1 MKRRT
6 LLAAALATP
15 SVVHAQAA
23 WPNKTVR
30 FICPFAPGGGTDTV
44 SRLMC
49 DQLSKILGQTFVVEN
64 KGGAG
69 GNIGTV
75 EMARAAPDGYTIG
88 LISVASHTL
97 NPMLY
102 SKLPYDADKDIVG
115 VSRVAILANL
125 LGVTASLPANNVA
138 ELIALC
144 KKEPGKYSFASSGP
158 GTSLHLS
165 GELFKSMAG
174 VDILHIPYKGAGPA
188 YNDVISGTVT
198 MMFANMPSMLPQV
211 KGGKLKGLGVTSAER
226 SKAAPEIP
234 AIAETVPGYVA
245 TSWYGIGAPAGTPE
259 PILAKLEAAIA
270 EALKSPEVQKRWAD
284 DLGLDM
290 PPPGPLLPNG
300 APPNHRKEAARA
312 EIVLDGQVFATDIL
326 FAGDHVVLAD
336 ARRQQAPILSD
347 RLVDA
352 MEAGRTM
359 LLRFDLL
366 RERPG
371 APEAFDGEAEI
382 DLRAGLGGKAVAA
395 VRRCAGPA
403 RDRVASASVASR

>member
-6 LLAAALATP
+6 LLAAALAAP
-15 SVVHAQAA
+15 SLAAPSIVRAQAA
-23 WPNKTVR
+23 WPAKPVR

-44 SRLMC
+44 SRLMS

-75 EMARAAPDGYTIG
+75 ELARATPDGYTVG

-102 SKLPYDADKDIVG
+102 SKLSYDADKDIVG
-115 VSRVAILANL
+115 ISRVAILANL
-125 LGVTASLPANNVA
+125 LGVTPSLPANTVA

-144 KKEPGKYSFASSGP
+144 KAAPGKYSFASSGP

-165 GELFKSMAG
+165 GELFKTMAG

-188 YNDVISGTVT
+188 YNDVMAGTVT

-211 KGGKLKGLGVTSAER
+211 KSGKLKGLGVTSAER

-234 AIAETVPGYVA
+234 AIGETVPGYVA

-270 EALKSPEVQKRWAD
+270 EALKAPEIQKRWAD
-284 DLGLDM
+284 DLGLDL
-290 PPPGPLLPNG
+290 PPPGRKGFDQFVAEDRKLW
-300 APPNHRKEAARA
+300 APAVKASGVR
-312 EIVLDGQVFATDIL
+312 LD
-326 FAGDHVVLAD
+326 
-336 ARRQQAPILSD
+336 
-347 RLVDA
+347 
-352 MEAGRTM
+352 
-359 LLRFDLL
+359 
-366 RERPG
+366 
-371 APEAFDGEAEI
+371 
-382 DLRAGLGGKAVAA
+382 
-395 VRRCAGPA
+395 
-403 RDRVASASVASR
+403 

>member
-1 MKRRT
+1 MLQRHIIGRRA
-6 LLAAALATP
+6 LLAAAGGSVLAP
-15 SVVHAQAA
+15 AIVRAQAA
-23 WPNKTVR
+23 WPNKTVK

-44 SRLMC
+44 SRLMA
-49 DQLSKILGQTFVVEN
+49 DQLSRILGQTFVVEN

-165 GELFKSMAG
+165 GELFKTMAG

-259 PILAKLEAAIA
+259 PILAKLEAAIT
-270 EALKSPEVQKRWAD
+270 EALKTPDIQKRWAD
-284 DLGLDM
+284 DLGLDL
-290 PPPGPLLPNG
+290 PPPGRKGFDQFVAEDRKLW
-300 APPNHRKEAARA
+300 APAVKASG
-312 EIVLDGQVFATDIL
+312 VKLD
-326 FAGDHVVLAD
+326 
-336 ARRQQAPILSD
+336 
-347 RLVDA
+347 
-352 MEAGRTM
+352 
-359 LLRFDLL
+359 
-366 RERPG
+366 
-371 APEAFDGEAEI
+371 
-382 DLRAGLGGKAVAA
+382 
-395 VRRCAGPA
+395 
-403 RDRVASASVASR
+403 

>member
-1 MKRRT
+1 MKRRH
-6 LLAAALATP
+6 LLIGALAAPSIVPAQFVLAQSTGT
-15 SVVHAQAA
+15 QAA
-23 WPNKTVR
+23 WPAKTVR

-44 SRLMC
+44 SRLIC
-49 DQLSKILGQTFVVEN
+49 DQLSKSLGQTFVVEN

-69 GNIGTV
+69 GNIGTT
-75 EMARAAPDGYTIG
+75 ELAHAAPDGYTIG

-102 SKLPYDADKDIVG
+102 SKLPYNPDKEIVG
-115 VSRVAILANL
+115 ISRLATLANL
-125 LGVTASLPANNVA
+125 LGVTNAVPANSVA

-211 KGGKLKGLGVTSAER
+211 KGGKLRGLGVTSAER

-234 AIAETVPGYVA
+234 AIAETLPGYVA
-245 TSWYGIGAPAGTPE
+245 TSWYGLGAPAGTPE
-259 PILAKLEAAIA
+259 PILARLEGAVA
-270 EALKSPEVQKRWAD
+270 EALKMPEIQKRWSN

-290 PPPGPLLPNG
+290 PPPGRKGFDEFLAQDRKLW
-300 APPNHRKEAARA
+300 APVVKASG
-312 EIVLDGQVFATDIL
+312 VKLD
-326 FAGDHVVLAD
+326 
-336 ARRQQAPILSD
+336 
-347 RLVDA
+347 
-352 MEAGRTM
+352 
-359 LLRFDLL
+359 
-366 RERPG
+366 
-371 APEAFDGEAEI
+371 
-382 DLRAGLGGKAVAA
+382 
-395 VRRCAGPA
+395 
-403 RDRVASASVASR
+403 